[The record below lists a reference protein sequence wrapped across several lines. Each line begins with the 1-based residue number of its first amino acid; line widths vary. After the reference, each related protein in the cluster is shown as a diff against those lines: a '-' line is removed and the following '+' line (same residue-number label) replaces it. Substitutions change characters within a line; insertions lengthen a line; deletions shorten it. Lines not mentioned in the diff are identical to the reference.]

1 MFSIPNPLHPAVVHF
16 PIALI
21 MVGAFLSVLAVI
33 FRRWALPAAL
43 VLALGAAGAV
53 VAVKTGEDADHD
65 AGRISAQA
73 QEVLKKHA
81 QAAELTRNLSLAAA
95 GLAVVAL
102 FLGKIPL
109 LRRILAGLVAIVAL
123 IAVWSVAE
131 TGHYGGELVYRNG
144 VGVKLPTQP
153 TPSRNHE

>member
-21 MVGAFLSVLAVI
+21 MVGAFMAVLAVI

-43 VLALGAAGAV
+43 VLAMGAAGAV
-53 VAVKTGEDADHD
+53 VAVETGEEADHD

-81 QAAELTRNLSLAAA
+81 HAAELTRNLSLAAA
-95 GLAVVAL
+95 GLAIVSL

-109 LRRILAGLVAIVAL
+109 VRRILAGLVAIVAL
-123 IAVWSVAE
+123 ISVWSVAE

-144 VGVKLPTQP
+144 VGVKVPTQP
-153 TPSRNHE
+153 VPSRNHD